1 FYYKAT
7 LYGGGQ
13 LFLTKMV
20 AGGYAVTRLR
30 EDLDVLNDFE
40 GKVVADDG
48 PQSVKFIH
56 LAMTHSPYLLDR
68 TCRVAERA
76 PPDGPE

>member
-1 FYYKAT
+1 
-7 LYGGGQ
+7 
-13 LFLTKMV
+13 
-20 AGGYAVTRLR
+20 
-30 EDLDVLNDFE
+30 VLNDFE

-76 PPDGPE
+76 PPDGPENAAKCSLGAVAKILQRLKDLDLYD